1 MLRGAKSREGDVSPR
16 IAEPA
21 FNSFMASAL
30 GERLGGWTVSAEATR
45 TLTNAGLRP
54 DIVIETGAAPIAVE
68 TEYHPAPQVEDDA
81 IARIGE
87 TVSSSG
93 RVIEVAIAVRLPT
106 MLGDITPAEMPRTLS
121 QRDDLEWCVW
131 IEGAD
136 AVRFPGAGW
145 LRGGI
150 NELAGFVETVAVS
163 ERRLAAAADAF
174 ENAVLMAARALR
186 SRLVMNEAFGRL
198 RLMAE
203 PLHQDDSEQ
212 TTLMSVAVIAN
223 ALVFQE
229 TLSGATEMPA
239 VETMKSEF
247 GNYTVHRVA
256 DTWLEILKT
265 NYWPVFA
272 IARNI
277 LRPIPEAA
285 AQEMFRRLVPVAI
298 ELSEVG
304 ATTVQD
310 LAGQMFGRLIAD
322 RKFLATFYTLPASA
336 SLLAELAVSQFDVQV
351 NWADPLTVGQL
362 RVADFAC
369 GTGAL
374 LSAAYRRI
382 ASRVR
387 RANIADGVDTS
398 KRLHAAFMEDILI
411 GCDIMPAAVHLTAS
425 MLSSAHPATPFGD
438 TRIHL
443 MPYGYPEGDKS
454 RLAAIGSLEL
464 LGDERVA
471 SLFGT
476 GRTRTG
482 GTGDVADNDVNGAGF
497 EIDDSTMD
505 LVIQNPPYTRP
516 NGPEAEKLGV
526 PIPSFAGFDTDE
538 DEQQA
543 MSKRLKYLYRGKK
556 SPAAEGNAGLATNF
570 IDLADAKLRP
580 RGVLALVLPAT
591 VVSGDGWRATR
602 CLLAR
607 RYRDISIITLAAGT
621 DRSFSADTGMAEALI
636 VATKRHEEVAT
647 EVGIAEDVEWVSL
660 THRPH
665 NPAEAVAMAQSI
677 RAASNGPPKF
687 LTLGTES
694 VGCRIRARI
703 TEGGC
708 AHAADPSVPA
718 TASGLRCGHLSLPRL
733 AQIEAPITYL
743 GELGTAGPQNRVF
756 DDTRIRIDKATGE
769 PRFDA
774 AGNPIHNGAFNIS
787 RLLSAGQAV
796 EYPTLWA
803 HDAASGRES
812 RLVVEPDRDLRPWP
826 EHRERAKEVWKSA
839 TRLHY
844 NRDFRLNSQMLSSCI
859 TPQRALGG
867 VAWPSF
873 IVDDTSWE
881 RPLAL
886 WANTI
891 LGLVGHWWI
900 GTRQHNGR
908 VRLSIRLLPELPALD
923 CRALAPEQL
932 TALDQIFADFEQQ
945 QFLPANEAW
954 RDEIRQALDAAVL
967 CDALGLDAVAGNTR
981 TEFLESLDVLRREWC
996 QEPSVHG
1003 NKPTA
1008 PSTS

>member
-1 MLRGAKSREGDVSPR
+1 MSPR
-16 IAEPA
+16 MAEPA
-21 FNSFMASAL
+21 LNSFIANAL

-68 TEYHPAPQVEDDA
+68 TEYQPAQTVEDEA

-87 TVSSSG
+87 EVASSG
-93 RVIEVAIAVRLPT
+93 RAIEVAIAVRLPT
-106 MLGDITPAEMPRTLS
+106 TLGDVAPTEVTQTLS
-121 QRDDLEWCVW
+121 DIDELEWCVW

-136 AVRFPGAGW
+136 AVRFPESGW

-150 NELAGFVETVAVS
+150 NELAGFAETVAVS

-174 ENAVLMAARALR
+174 EHAVLMAARAVR
-186 SRLVMNEAFGRL
+186 TTLVINEAFPRL

-212 TTLMSVAVIAN
+212 TTLMSVAIIAN

-229 TLSGATEMPA
+229 TLSGATDVPA
-239 VETMKSEF
+239 VETMTSEL
-247 GNYTVHRVA
+247 GTYTVHNVA

-277 LRPIPEAA
+277 LRPIPSVVAH
-285 AQEMFRRLVPVAI
+285 EMLRRLVALAI
-298 ELSEVG
+298 ELSQIG
-304 ATTVQD
+304 ATAVQD

-336 SLLAELAVSQFDVQV
+336 SLLAELAVSQLDEQTD
-351 NWADPLTVGQL
+351 WADLPAVGKL

-374 LSAAYRRI
+374 LSACYRRI

-387 RANIADGVDTS
+387 RANITDGVDTS

-425 MLSSAHPATPFGD
+425 MLSAAHPATPFGD

-454 RLAAIGSLEL
+454 QPAAIGSLEL

-471 SLFGT
+471 SLFGS

-482 GTGDVADNDVNGAGF
+482 GTGDVADSDVNGTGF
-497 EIDDSTMD
+497 AIDDATMD

-543 MSKRLKYLYRGKK
+543 MSKRLKHLYRGRK

-580 RGVLALVLPAT
+580 GGVLALVLPAT
-591 VVSGDGWRATR
+591 VVSGDGWRASR
-602 CLLAR
+602 HLLAR
-607 RYRDISIITLAAGT
+607 KYRDISIVTLATGT
-621 DRSFSADTGMAEALI
+621 DRSFSADTGMAEALL
-636 VATKRHEEVAT
+636 VATKRRDEMALDA
-647 EVGIAEDVEWVSL
+647 GLAEDVEWISL

-677 RAASNGPPKF
+677 RAASDGQSGF

-718 TASGLRCGHLSLPRL
+718 TASGLRCGHLRLPRL
-733 AQIEAPITYL
+733 AQIEAPIVRL
-743 GELGTAGPQNRVF
+743 GELGKAGPQNRVF
-756 DDTRIRIDKATGE
+756 DDVRTRIDKSTGE
-769 PRFDA
+769 PRTDI
-774 AGNPIHNGAFNIS
+774 AGNPIHNGAFDIS
-787 RLLSAGQAV
+787 RLLPAGQAV

-826 EHRERAKEVWKSA
+826 EHRERAKEIWKSA

-844 NRDFRLNSQMLSSCI
+844 NRDFQLNSQMLGACI
-859 TPQRALGG
+859 TPTRSLGG
-867 VAWPSF
+867 RAWPSF
-873 IVDDTSWE
+873 VADDDGWE
-881 RPLAL
+881 RPLTL
-886 WANTI
+886 WANTT

-900 GTRQHNGR
+900 GTRQQNGR
-908 VRLSIRLLPELPALD
+908 AMLTIRLLPELPALD

-932 TALDQIFADFEQQ
+932 TALDQVFANFEKR

-954 RDEIRQALDAAVL
+954 RDETRQALDEAVL
-967 CDALGLDAVAGNTR
+967 CGVLNLDTVSGVTR
-981 TEFLESLDVLRREWC
+981 AEFLESLDVLRREWC

-1008 PSTS
+1008 PPNS

>member
-1 MLRGAKSREGDVSPR
+1 MSPR
-16 IAEPA
+16 MAEPA
-21 FNSFMASAL
+21 LNSFVASAL
-30 GERLGGWTVSAEATR
+30 GDRLGGWVVSAEATK
-45 TLTNAGLRP
+45 TLTKAGLRP
-54 DIVIETGAAPIAVE
+54 DIVVDTGAAPVAVE
-68 TEYHPAPQVEDDA
+68 TEYVPAPQVEDEA

-87 TVSSSG
+87 TLSATG
-93 RVIEVAIAVRLPT
+93 RVVEVAVAVRLPT
-106 MLGDITPAEMPRTLS
+106 ALGETGAAEVPAALAARN
-121 QRDDLEWCVW
+121 DLEWCVW

-136 AVRFPGAGW
+136 AVRFPASGW
-145 LRGGI
+145 LRGGVS
-150 NELAGFVETVAVS
+150 ELAGFIETVAVS

-174 ENAVLMAARALR
+174 ETGVSQAARNLR
-186 SRLVMNEAFGRL
+186 STLTARGAHSALNKIA
-198 RLMAE
+198 AA
-203 PLHQDDSEQ
+203 LHQDDSEQ
-212 TTLMSVAVIAN
+212 TTLMAVAVLAN
-223 ALVFQE
+223 ALVFQS
-229 TLSGATEMPA
+229 TLAGLHDTPSVEEMRSKSGIFP
-239 VETMKSEF
+239 V
-247 GNYTVHRVA
+247 GRVVDA
-256 DTWLEILKT
+256 WREILKI

-272 IARNI
+272 IATDI
-277 LRPIPEAA
+277 LRPTPEGP
-285 AQEMFRRLVPVAI
+285 AQEMLAQLSAVVS
-298 ELSEVG
+298 ELSGAG

-322 RKFLATFYTLPASA
+322 RKFLATFYTLPASS
-336 SLLAELAVSQFDVQV
+336 SLLAELAVRQFEERVD
-351 NWADPLTVGQL
+351 WADPLKVGRL

-387 RANIADGVDTS
+387 RANLTDGVDSS

-425 MLSSAHPATPFGD
+425 MLSAAHPATPFGD

-454 RLAAIGSLEL
+454 QSAAIGSLEL

-476 GRTRTG
+476 GRTRTS
-482 GTGDVADNDVNGAGF
+482 GTGDVAENGVNGAGF
-497 EIDDSTMD
+497 AIDDSTID

-516 NGPEAEKLGV
+516 NGPEADRLGV

-543 MSKRLKYLYRGKK
+543 MSKRLKQLYRSKK

-580 RGVLALVLPAT
+580 EGVVALVLPAT
-591 VVSGDGWRATR
+591 VVSGEGWRATR
-602 CLLAR
+602 HLLVR
-607 RYRDISIITLAAGT
+607 KYKDISIITLAAGT

-636 VATKRHEEVAT
+636 VATKRNEEITIEEGVTEEVQ
-647 EVGIAEDVEWVSL
+647 WVSL

-677 RAASNGPPKF
+677 RATSGGSSEF
-687 LTLGTES
+687 LTIGAES
-694 VGCRIRARI
+694 IGCRIRARI

-718 TASGLRCGHLSLPRL
+718 TASGLRCGFLRLPRL
-733 AQIEAPITYL
+733 AEIEAPITRL
-743 GELGTAGPQNRVF
+743 GELGEAGPQNRVF
-756 DDTRIRIDKATGE
+756 DDVRIRIDKATGE
-769 PRFDA
+769 PRADA
-774 AGNPIHNGAFNIS
+774 AGNPIHNGAFDIS

-826 EHRERAKEVWKSA
+826 EHQRRAKEIWKSA

-844 NRDFRLNSQMLSSCI
+844 NRDFRLNSQMLSSCV
-859 TPQRALGG
+859 TPQRSLGG

-873 IVDDTSWE
+873 VATKTDWE
-881 RPLAL
+881 QPLAL
-886 WANTI
+886 WANTT

-908 VRLSIRLLPELPALD
+908 VRLSIRLLPQLPALD
-923 CRALAPEQL
+923 CRALTAAQL
-932 TALDQIFADFEQQ
+932 TALDQGFSEFEHRL
-945 QFLPANEAW
+945 FLPANEAW
-954 RDEIRQALDAAVL
+954 RDTTRQALDEAVL
-967 CDALGLDAVAGNTR
+967 CDVLDLDIAAGVTR
-981 TEFLESLDVLRREWC
+981 AEFLESLDVLRREWC

-1003 NKPTA
+1003 NK
-1008 PSTS
+1008 STSPPIDA